1 MFLYV
6 NMLTSTIMNKRCT
19 CHASFGF
26 EFNTLLSPFLFC
38 VCKFTS
44 FLSTSL
50 RLFICVFFSYLFS
63 FFFVH
68 KIMFLLFTSL
78 CLSFSILMCLF
89 FLFLNSPFFSFLF
102 ANLHLSP
109 LCPYVCCLSSLH
121 VYFFHLYILPISFVF
136 ANWFLYM
143 SIFFIFT
150 SSLFLLSK
158 LVLLLSVSL
167 HLSSIILVGARDFRP
182 PWFMF

>member
-1 MFLYV
+1 
-6 NMLTSTIMNKRCT
+6 
-19 CHASFGF
+19 
-26 EFNTLLSPFLFC
+26 
-38 VCKFTS
+38 
-44 FLSTSL
+44 
-50 RLFICVFFSYLFS
+50 
-63 FFFVH
+63 
-68 KIMFLLFTSL
+68 
-78 CLSFSILMCLF
+78 
-89 FLFLNSPFFSFLF
+89 LFLNSPFFSFLF